1 MLKVVKFIETESRIE
16 VYRLGG
22 EGNGEIVVTD
32 YRISIWDEETV
43 LEIDGGDGR
52 NIGNVLSVTELFP

>member
-32 YRISIWDEETV
+32 YRISIWDEEKV